1 MDFALPFEDD
11 EANGC
16 RPPTHSGMLYVWL
29 LEPLKQSDEAHIKPI
44 FVLWFVSRV
53 LSIRQWSSL
62 AVEGTSVSG
71 KAVALRLS
79 SRQAPYRWKAVL
91 DAVDTQWQAANLGF
105 TAQDGM
111 PPQGMVYGHIDRS
124 QPLTDDWIPALARA
138 ISTGQ
143 PQPVT
148 GTQLING
155 APVRPQGR
163 GSLLLHIPTERLG
176 LHTGSQDDRLTLTL
190 HTHPPDLNVAKS
202 ALKEANE
209 EIDKLNN
216 SKQVVPQD
224 LQAKERLLATWCNKS
239 ATISSRTRAQEE
251 LRDHH
256 RVSSSGVDA
265 TFEVQVRFASKTLTL
280 VNSGHVSSAAQ
291 ANRQPDA
298 HLPYML

>member
-1 MDFALPFEDD
+1 MLLFCHKLHVQEPDTA
-11 EANGC
+11 ATTVQAAHGT
-16 RPPTHSGMLYVWL
+16 RPVNVAPHCAGA
-29 LEPLKQSDEAHIKPI
+29 Q
-44 FVLWFVSRV
+44 
-53 LSIRQWSSL
+53 
-62 AVEGTSVSG
+62 GTSVSG

-216 SKQVVPQD
+216 SKQAWSLPG
-224 LQAKERLLATWCNKS
+224 RLCLA
-239 ATISSRTRAQEE
+239 EP
-251 LRDHH
+251 D
-256 RVSSSGVDA
+256 V
-265 TFEVQVRFASKTLTL
+265 LT
-280 VNSGHVSSAAQ
+280 VITV
-291 ANRQPDA
+291 
-298 HLPYML
+298 